1 MDSGSVAQTLLL
13 TLCGMVLG
21 AFLAYSATIIYKL
34 GFTTYLK
41 IIGPMGK
48 AIVGAVTTSTG
59 SLIGFLAASTQTP
72 DTDKASSDAVR
83 GGILNSRTGKLDDGT
98 DPAGWYEKD

>member
-1 MDSGSVAQTLLL
+1 MDSGIGTHALLL
-13 TLCGMVLG
+13 LFCGMVLG
-21 AFLAYSATIIYKL
+21 AFLAYSVTLIYKL

-41 IIGPMGK
+41 IIGQDAK
-48 AIVGAVTTSTG
+48 AIAGALTTFAG
-59 SLIGFLAASTQTP
+59 SLIGFLAASAQTP
-72 DTDKASSDAVR
+72 DTDKAGSDAVR